1 MQLAL
6 PAGLMLFF
14 EWGAYEIILI
24 MAGYIDVN
32 SAGAC
37 SIVLILFYV
46 LMSMLC
52 GGQTGATISVAN
64 SIGGDDP

>member
-1 MQLAL
+1 MSLAI

-24 MAGYIDVN
+24 MAGYMDVI

-46 LMSMLC
+46 LMSFLL
-52 GGQTGATISVAN
+52 GGQTGTSIVVAN
-64 SIGGDDP
+64 SIGGADP